1 MSAFGYPHEMK
12 GSPTAAGNAI
22 QLLVYEQLTTLSPVS
37 PFQVKVAW
45 RYGQKKKSSN
55 ENRIDVHDHVSLS
68 DVVLLAA

>member
-37 PFQVKVAW
+37 PFQVKVA
-45 RYGQKKKSSN
+45 
-55 ENRIDVHDHVSLS
+55 
-68 DVVLLAA
+68 